1 MKGDKSVQQNY
12 REQVVFQQINTI
24 RQLTSRLRQ
33 SEQRNSQLLDQLSQA
48 ETFATQELGRLDQ
61 LINQLEGQIS
71 QISQMGQRTE
81 TYGNVPFNYGQSTYS
96 TPVNPNYPSGQ
107 YGNPYSPQYGGG
119 TSQQEQGNKQ

>member
-1 MKGDKSVQQNY
+1 MQQNY

-33 SEQRNSQLLDQLSQA
+33 SEQRNAQLLDQLSQA

-71 QISQMGQRTE
+71 QMSQRPE
-81 TYGNVPFNYGQSTYS
+81 AYGTVPNYGQSTYS
-96 TPVNPNYPSGQ
+96 APANPNYPGGQ